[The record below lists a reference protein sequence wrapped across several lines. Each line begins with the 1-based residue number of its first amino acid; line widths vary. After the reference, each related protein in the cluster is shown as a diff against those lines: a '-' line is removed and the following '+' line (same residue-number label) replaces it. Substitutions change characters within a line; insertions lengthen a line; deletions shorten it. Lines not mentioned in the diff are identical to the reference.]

1 MGGIHAHRESASL
14 RKYLYSISF
23 VRYMLVAR
31 LVALALLRVAVHEGE
46 HEKMPALGEHA
57 YPYLKFVT

>member
-1 MGGIHAHRESASL
+1 MHAFVASL
-14 RKYLYSISF
+14 T
-23 VRYMLVAR
+23 AR
-31 LVALALLRVAVHEGE
+31 RARE